1 MSIQIKKQ
9 SEIISN
15 RWAAGTTSE
24 LFIWP
29 NQTSFEARDF
39 DFRISTATVEQAETT
54 FTKFNGYSRE
64 LMILAGS
71 LQIHHENLYSKT
83 LNTFDVDS
91 FEGDWDTKAEGMVT
105 DFNIIYRGKVLAK
118 LESNALEI
126 DQIHKEE
133 VVTKNSVTLIYI
145 WEGAISMTNLEDKNT
160 TANLAKGDCMI
171 LQYDQSPES
180 ITLQSIQQ
188 ARIIVARI
196 WY

>member
-64 LMILAGS
+64 LMILAGK

-126 DQIHKEE
+126 EQIHKEE

-180 ITLQSIQQ
+180 IALQCIQQ